1 MRGPAEAAVLRW
13 SGKLLGIGMVALM
26 VAWLFNGGIHLKP
39 ITENSRWVGAYGF
52 TLLDLISAGLILSAL
67 HRGGVLFRVLSWPPL
82 RILGRYS
89 YGFYV
94 YHVIL
99 YQPLV
104 GFVLNRWRVPHA
116 LLYIVDF
123 FVILGVSACSYHI
136 LEMPFLRLKKR
147 FITRHENPEAAP
159 AGPTGPV
166 AAGLRAV
173 S

>member
-1 MRGPAEAAVLRW
+1 M
-13 SGKLLGIGMVALM
+13 
-26 VAWLFNGGIHLKP
+26 
-39 ITENSRWVGAYGF
+39 
-52 TLLDLISAGLILSAL
+52 
-67 HRGGVLFRVLSWPPL
+67 HRGAILFRVLSLPPL

-104 GFVLNRWRVPHA
+104 GFVLNRWRMPHA
-116 LLYIVDF
+116 LLYTVDF
-123 FVILGVSACSYHI
+123 FIILAVSALSYHI

-147 FITRHENPEAAP
+147 FITRHRNPEAVPVERVAP
-159 AGPTGPV
+159 VDP
-166 AAGLRAV
+166 GLRAA